1 MTRLRVLL
9 AEDHALVR
17 AGLRSL
23 LKELAGLEVVGE
35 AGDGHETLRL
45 VAELRPDVVLLDI
58 SMPALSGL
66 EVAARVVRDHRDT
79 KVLVLSMHRNE
90 EYVLEAL
97 RAGAAGYLL
106 KEADA
111 AELELALRAV
121 ARGDRY
127 LDPAVSAT
135 VINALKEGAPSG
147 GGPFDRLTP
156 RQREVL
162 QLIAE
167 GHSTKDIARK
177 LDLGI
182 KTVETH
188 RAKLMRRLGLHHVA
202 GLVRYAIRVGLVS
215 AGR

>member
-23 LKELAGLEVVGE
+23 LKELGGVEIVGE
-35 AGDGHETLRL
+35 AGDGHEALRL
-45 VAELRPDVVLLDI
+45 IAELRPDVVLLDL

-66 EVAARVVRDHRDT
+66 EVAARLARDHPDT
-79 KVLVLSMHRNE
+79 KVLVLSMHRSE

-97 RAGAAGYLL
+97 RAGAAGYIL
-106 KEADA
+106 KDADA

-127 LDPAVSAT
+127 FHPAVSAT
-135 VINALKEGAPSG
+135 VIKALREGAPSD
-147 GGPFDRLTP
+147 GPFERLTP
-156 RQREVL
+156 RQREIL
-162 QLIAE
+162 QLVAE

-188 RAKLMRRLGLHHVA
+188 RAKLMRRLGVHHVA

-215 AGR
+215 AER

>member
-1 MTRLRVLL
+1 VTPLRVLL
-9 AEDHALVR
+9 AEDHALMR

-23 LKELAGLEVVGE
+23 LKELGGVEIVGE
-35 AGDGHETLRL
+35 AGDGHEALRL

-66 EVAARVVRDHRDT
+66 EVAARVVREHPDT

-106 KEADA
+106 KDADA
-111 AELELALRAV
+111 AQLELALKAV

-135 VINALKEGAPSG
+135 VINALKEGAPSVR
-147 GGPFDRLTP
+147 GPLDRLTP
-156 RQREVL
+156 RQREIL

-167 GHSTKDIARK
+167 GHTTKEIAGN
-177 LDLGI
+177 LNLGV
-182 KTVETH
+182 KTVESH
-188 RAKLMRRLGLHHVA
+188 RTQLMKRLGVHDVA
-202 GLVRYAIRVGLVS
+202 GLVRCAIRSGLVS
-215 AGR
+215 AER

>member
-1 MTRLRVLL
+1 MAVRVLL

-23 LKELAGLEVVGE
+23 LKELGGVEVVGE
-35 AGDGHETLRL
+35 AGDGHEALRL

-58 SMPALSGL
+58 SMPGLSGL
-66 EVAARVVRDHRDT
+66 EVAARVVREHPDT

-106 KEADA
+106 KDADA
-111 AELELALRAV
+111 AELKLALRAV

-135 VINALKEGAPSG
+135 VINALKDGSPNAD
-147 GGPFDRLTP
+147 GPLHRLTS
-156 RQREVL
+156 RQREIL

-188 RAKLMRRLGLHHVA
+188 RAKLMRRLGVHHVA

>member
-1 MTRLRVLL
+1 MAVRVLL
-9 AEDHALVR
+9 AEDHALMR

-23 LKELAGLEVVGE
+23 LKELGGVEVVGE
-35 AGDGHETLRL
+35 AGEGHEALRL

-58 SMPALSGL
+58 SMPGLGGL
-66 EVAARVVRDHRDT
+66 EVAARVVREHPDT

-106 KEADA
+106 KDADA
-111 AELELALRAV
+111 VQLELALRAV

-135 VINALKEGAPSG
+135 VINALKEGAPSA
-147 GGPFDRLTP
+147 GGPYGRLTP
-156 RQREVL
+156 RQREIL

-167 GHSTKDIARK
+167 GNSTKDIARK
-177 LDLGI
+177 LDLSI

-188 RAKLMRRLGLHHVA
+188 RAKLMRRLGVHHVA